1 MRDLNLNAIH
11 CPNPVLWQAL
21 EVEQANANLCSC
33 SCSYTSPVKNIS
45 TPENPPM
52 LIEKIKKTFMRN
64 SIDYKSCKKRL
75 F

>member
-11 CPNPVLWQAL
+11 CPNPVLWQ
-21 EVEQANANLCSC
+21 EVEQANLC

-64 SIDYKSCKKRL
+64 SIDCKSCKKRL